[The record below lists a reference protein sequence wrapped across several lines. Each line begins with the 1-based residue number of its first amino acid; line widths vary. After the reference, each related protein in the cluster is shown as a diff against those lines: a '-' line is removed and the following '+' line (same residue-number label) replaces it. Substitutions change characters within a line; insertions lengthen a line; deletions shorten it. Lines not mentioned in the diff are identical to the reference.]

1 MLYLLES
8 YVNKNLRKSALSA
21 CQHTHKKML
30 IRAFQ
35 KDDVLLND
43 IKTSQTDEGFKVW
56 WLAQSGFLIKWS
68 EKYLLF
74 DPYLS
79 DSLSVKYAS
88 TDKPH
93 TRISELAITPARL
106 DMISVV
112 TSSHNH
118 TDHLDADTLI
128 PILKYN
134 PQIQFIIP
142 EANRAFVSERVKC
155 SSQFPIGLSDGESVE
170 ATGFKIYGV
179 PAAHNSF
186 DRDENGKIKYMGFVA
201 EFGQFKVYHSGD
213 TLWYDNMVEILKP
226 FQVDVAFLPIN
237 GNKPER
243 RVAGNLNAAEAAL
256 LAKEIGAKLT
266 IPHHYNLF
274 DFNTE
279 DPNNFIEEAEKVGIN
294 YRVLEIGEGILIK

>member
-1 MLYLLES
+1 
-8 YVNKNLRKSALSA
+8 
-21 CQHTHKKML
+21 ML
-30 IRAFQ
+30 IQALQ
-35 KDDVLLND
+35 KDDVLLHD
-43 IKTSQTDEGFKVW
+43 IKTSETGEGFKIW

-93 TRISELAITPARL
+93 TRMSELAIDAARL

-118 TDHLDADTLI
+118 TDHLDAETLI
-128 PILKYN
+128 PILSAN
-134 PQIQFIIP
+134 PDIKFIIP
-142 EANRAFVSERVKC
+142 EANRAFVSERAKC
-155 SSQFPIGLSDGESVE
+155 SPVFPIGLSDGESVE
-170 ATGFKIYGV
+170 TEGFKIYGV
-179 PAAHNSF
+179 PAAHNNI
-186 DRDENGKIKYMGFVA
+186 DRDENGKIKFMGFVA
-201 EFGQFKVYHSGD
+201 EFGKFKVYHSGD
-213 TLWYDNMVEILKP
+213 TLWYDNIVEVLKP

-243 RVAGNLNAAEAAL
+243 RVAGNLNPEEAARL
-256 LAKEIGAKLT
+256 SHEIGAKLT

-279 DPNNFIEEAEKVGIN
+279 DPNNFVQESEKMGIN
-294 YRVLEIGEGILIK
+294 YRVMEIGEGILVL